1 MNIEAECA
9 EVLAGY
15 VGLFQHL
22 WPRLPGPLR

>member
-1 MNIEAECA
+1 MNIEAERA

-15 VGLFQHL
+15 VGLFQTS